1 MRFSLLTALATT
13 ALTAPSPAPVEDPV
27 VAVVDTGVAVGRPAF
42 AAGGVWTNPR
52 EIAGNARDDDRDGL
66 IDDVHGWNYD
76 DGTPELADAD
86 GHGTAVA
93 GLISGRTPGGRPYGV
108 AGVGRVMA
116 LPTGRRPHTLAIFP
130 AIRYAIAHGARIV
143 NASFT
148 GSLGAVDGVIRAH
161 PDVLF
166 IAGAGNARAND
177 DASPS
182 EYWPCAS
189 SAPNVICVAAADRHG
204 DPARFTNRGAATV
217 DLAAPG
223 TRLRTAGRRRFTG
236 TSAATP
242 VVTGAVAYLWSLAPQ
257 AGAAQVKAALLATA
271 RPRASWAGKTVTGG
285 VLDVGAAAAA
295 LTGRLVVPLPP
306 SANQPRLKTVLPP
319 TFSAGR

>member
-27 VAVVDTGVAVGRPAF
+27 VAVVDTGVAVERPAF

-76 DGTPELADAD
+76 NGTPELADAD

-108 AGVGRVMA
+108 AGGGGGVGPRGGGRAPPPAA
-116 LPTGRRPHTLAIFP
+116 LPAGRRPHTLAIFP

-148 GSLGAVDGVIRAH
+148 GSLGAADGVIRAH
-161 PDVLF
+161 PDVL
-166 IAGAGNARAND
+166 
-177 DASPS
+177 
-182 EYWPCAS
+182 
-189 SAPNVICVAAADRHG
+189 
-204 DPARFTNRGAATV
+204 
-217 DLAAPG
+217 
-223 TRLRTAGRRRFTG
+223 
-236 TSAATP
+236 
-242 VVTGAVAYLWSLAPQ
+242 
-257 AGAAQVKAALLATA
+257 
-271 RPRASWAGKTVTGG
+271 
-285 VLDVGAAAAA
+285 
-295 LTGRLVVPLPP
+295 
-306 SANQPRLKTVLPP
+306 
-319 TFSAGR
+319 